1 MNFGCCPAD
10 VFRKP
15 VRCLRR
21 NVRGSG
27 TDLRLRLCGRGSFE
41 LYGGS
46 VMEQPCAGEGQHHAV
61 FVGGGDDMVIP
72 DGAAGLGNVG
82 HAGLSGPLHIVAE
95 GEEGIAAN
103 SDAGLRGDPRL
114 LSSGVRTSGRTL
126 NVFCHTPSASTS
138 SYSSEV

>member
-1 MNFGCCPAD
+1 
-10 VFRKP
+10 
-15 VRCLRR
+15 
-21 NVRGSG
+21 
-27 TDLRLRLCGRGSFE
+27 
-41 LYGGS
+41 
-46 VMEQPCAGEGQHHAV
+46 MEQPCAGESQHHAV

-114 LSSGVRTSGRTL
+114 LFLRGQDLGCLLYTS
-126 NVFCHTPSASTS
+126 PSPRDCS
-138 SYSSEV
+138 